1 MTKILVLS
9 IVAAAAVAGF
19 LYFPLS
25 APSSIAQAQAETCVA
40 PTSTPTPLP
49 PDPQSSPTP
58 TPLPGGGTIPP
69 FPMSFSGTA
78 FVGDVPLPD
87 CTFIYA
93 KVGESVSRFVPV
105 VGGAYSGLTIGAR
118 DFLSSRGMH
127 VTFHISEDVTA
138 AETVPYFFAQAP
150 PDPPSQVL
158 KTGFRLTFPHLVT
171 PSPTPTDTPL
181 PPTSTPT
188 PAPPTST
195 PTPTPLTAAPAIYAG
210 PLVIAGGIV
219 PEGAEL
225 VARVGDYVSLPALIV
240 GQGYRNLV
248 VGPVRSSLIGS
259 PVEFYLDGF
268 KSSNVDTF
276 EGGAFEDVF
285 TLTFVGIPTIVPVP
299 TDTPTSVPPTSTPVP
314 TATLTP
320 VPPTSTPVPTSTPIP
335 TATPTR
341 TPLPTATPVPTATP
355 TRTPLPTATPVP
367 TATLTPVPPTSTP
380 VPTTSSPAL
389 TLSPSP
395 TPEPDSS
402 QYRGWLLDCN
412 ASAGGQPP
420 ASTAAANLLLLAAPM
435 GAAYAARRFRP
446 KR

>member
-1 MTKILVLS
+1 MTKILALS

-19 LYFPLS
+19 FYFPLS

-40 PTSTPTPLP
+40 PTSTPTPPP

-58 TPLPGGGTIPP
+58 TPLSRGTIPP

-93 KVGESVSRFVPV
+93 KVGKSVSGLVPV
-105 VGGAYSGLTIGAR
+105 VGGAYSGLTIGAQEY
-118 DFLSSRGMH
+118 SSRGMP
-127 VTFHISEDVTA
+127 VTFYISEDVTA

-158 KTGFRLTFPHLVT
+158 KTDFRLTFPHLVT
-171 PSPTPTDTPL
+171 PSPTPTGTPL

-320 VPPTSTPVPTSTPIP
+320 MPPTSTPVPTST
-335 TATPTR
+335 
-341 TPLPTATPVPTATP
+341 LVPTATP
-355 TRTPLPTATPVP
+355 TRTPLPTSTLVPTATLTRTPLPTSTPVP

-380 VPTTSSPAL
+380 VPTTSSPAP

-420 ASTAAANLLLLAAPM
+420 ASTAAANLLLLATPM

>member
-1 MTKILVLS
+1 MTKILALL
-9 IVAAAAVAGF
+9 IVAAATLVGF
-19 LYFPLS
+19 LYFSLS
-25 APSSIAQAQAETCVA
+25 APSPVAQAQAEACLA
-40 PTSTPTPLP
+40 PTSTPTPSP
-49 PDPQSSPTP
+49 PDPRSSPTS
-58 TPLPGGGTIPP
+58 TPVTRGVIPP

-93 KVGESVSRFVPV
+93 KVGESISRFVPV
-105 VGGAYSGLTIGAR
+105 VGGVYSGLTIGA
-118 DFLSSRGMH
+118 LEYSSRGMP
-127 VTFHISEDVTA
+127 VTFHLSEDVTA
-138 AETVPYFFAQAP
+138 AETAPYFYAQAP

-158 KTGFRLTFPHLVT
+158 KTGFRLTFPHLIT

-181 PPTSTPT
+181 PPTSTAT

-219 PEGAEL
+219 PEDAQL

-276 EGGAFEDVF
+276 EGGTFEDVF
-285 TLTFVGIPTIVPVP
+285 TLTFVGIPTVVPVP
-299 TDTPTSVPPTSTPVP
+299 TDTPTPVPPTSTPVP
-314 TATLTP
+314 TATMTPVPTPTMTPVPTSTPVPTATMTP
-320 VPPTSTPVPTSTPIP
+320 VPPTSTPIP
-335 TATPTR
+335 TAIPTR
-341 TPLPTATPVPTATP
+341 TPLPTATPVPTATM
-355 TRTPLPTATPVP
+355 
-367 TATLTPVPPTSTP
+367 TPVPPTSTP
-380 VPTTSSPAL
+380 VPPTGSLAP

-395 TPEPDSS
+395 TPDPDSS

-446 KR
+446 RR